1 VRIISLNA
9 WGGAMFD
16 ELRRWVPDCGADVLA
31 LQEVSRT
38 HALDGW
44 TSFQDAERRLPQ
56 RANLWSDVARLLP
69 GHQSSFVASDTGPVA
84 DEHGNLHRQD
94 FGLAMFVGGE
104 WPVVGQVAGH
114 VHGSYVE
121 HDQWPHDD
129 RPRVA
134 QGMRVAD
141 SARGRMVSVVHL
153 HGLRDSQGKHDTPA
167 RRQQA
172 ANLVQ
177 MVEQLRAAGDLTVVC
192 GDLNLLP
199 DSETFRTLAELDLV
213 DLVETADTR
222 TSRYAKPIRHAN
234 YLLVSDVD
242 AVVNFEILKSPEVSD
257 HRALV
262 LDI

>member
-16 ELRRWVPDCGADVLA
+16 ELRRWLPECGADVLA

-38 HALDGW
+38 HTLDGW

-56 RANLWSDVARLLP
+56 RADLFRDVAQLLP
-69 GHQSSFVASDTGPVA
+69 GHQASFVTSDTGPVA
-84 DEHGNLHRQD
+84 DDHGNVYRQD

-114 VHGSYVE
+114 VHGSFVE
-121 HDQWPHDD
+121 HEQWPLDD

-134 QGMRVAD
+134 QGMRMVD
-141 SARGRMVSVVHL
+141 RARGRMASVVHL
-153 HGLRDSQGKHDTPA
+153 HGLRDPRGKHDTAA

-172 ANLVQ
+172 ANLIR
-177 MVEQLRAAGDLTVVC
+177 MVEQLRATGDLTVVC

-199 DSETFRTLAELDLV
+199 DSETFRTLAELGLV
-213 DLVETADTR
+213 DLVGTADTR
-222 TSRYAKPIRHAN
+222 TSRYAKPVRHAS

-242 AVVNFEILKSPEVSD
+242 AVVSFEILENPEVSD

-262 LDI
+262 LDV